1 MKLLFIG
8 DIVGKSGRKAVKDFL
23 PLLMSEYNPDIV
35 IANGENAANGFGI
48 TAKISQELFDLGI
61 EVLTTGNHIWD
72 KKDVLEYIQ
81 NESRLIRPANYPDST
96 PGRGSTIV
104 MTGSGHKVAVLN
116 LSGRIFMDPLDCP
129 FKTAEKEIEIL
140 RRETDLIF
148 VDFHAEATAE
158 KIALANYIDG
168 KASVLVGTHTH
179 IQTADEQIF
188 PKGLGY
194 ITDVGMTGPYD
205 SVIGMKVDAAINRFL
220 YQTPQKYQT
229 ATDNVHLCGLFVK
242 VDTETGNAVEIE
254 RILLPEF
261 DNPWPWWGYNS

>member
-48 TAKISQELFDLGI
+48 TAKIARELFDLGI

-81 NESRLIRPANYPDST
+81 NERRLIRPANYPEDT

-104 MTGSGHKVAVLN
+104 TTGSGHKVAVLN

-148 VDFHAEATAE
+148 VDFHFQHQT
-158 KIALANYIDG
+158 L
-168 KASVLVGTHTH
+168 SVRNQPPSYL
-179 IQTADEQIF
+179 Q
-188 PKGLGY
+188 
-194 ITDVGMTGPYD
+194 
-205 SVIGMKVDAAINRFL
+205 
-220 YQTPQKYQT
+220 
-229 ATDNVHLCGLFVK
+229 
-242 VDTETGNAVEIE
+242 
-254 RILLPEF
+254 ILLDLSYLPVF
-261 DNPWPWWGYNS
+261 GLSILFSYLIPFLK